1 MSSIGQTMLM
11 ALTVTVNK
19 YASSNVQAVHNRKQ
33 ANPTLRSTNLE
44 FGRRGLV
51 LSTVIAATATQDP
64 ESRTLLL
71 QKYLKKTEENKEKND
86 KERVDSY
93 YKRNYKDYFE
103 FVEGGLQGKEE
114 GKLSEAEKGILDWLK
129 ANK

>member
-1 MSSIGQTMLM
+1 VWQ
-11 ALTVTVNK
+11 
-19 YASSNVQAVHNRKQ
+19 
-33 ANPTLRSTNLE
+33 
-44 FGRRGLV
+44 
-51 LSTVIAATATQDP
+51 
-64 ESRTLLL
+64 
-71 QKYLKKTEENKEKND
+71 
-86 KERVDSY
+86 RVDSY